1 MARYLALGLLALS
14 GVAVGSDGCHFDGE
28 FIQLQLKRNDADIV
42 THQDDS
48 IGKTCAFA
56 NYDSYL
62 EAASLY
68 CYQFRSPFYVPKG
81 DSQSNIYQMKIGRVP
96 DGYGGQQIFWGM
108 LMGIEASNKF
118 FGLHANSE
126 TQRQLQGRQR

>member
-1 MARYLALGLLALS
+1 MTRYLALGLLALS
-14 GVAVGSDGCHFDGE
+14 GIAVGEDGCHFGGE
-28 FIQLQLKRNDADIV
+28 FVRLQLHRNGADIV
-42 THQDDS
+42 SCQDDS
-48 IGKTCAFA
+48 IGQTCAFA

-108 LMGIEASNKF
+108 
-118 FGLHANSE
+118 
-126 TQRQLQGRQR
+126 

>member
-14 GVAVGSDGCHFDGE
+14 GVALGDDGCHFDGAS
-28 FIQLQLKRNDADIV
+28 IRLYSQRNGADIV
-42 THQDDS
+42 MRQDDS
-48 IGKTCAFA
+48 IGRYCAFA

-96 DGYGGQQIFWGM
+96 DGYGWQQLFWGM
-108 LMGIEASNKF
+108 F
-118 FGLHANSE
+118 DGLYD
-126 TQRQLQGRQR
+126 Q